1 MFDENWKT
9 VEGFKKTFGEPKKA
23 MLMDLTQEFVEA
35 YHRLGTDPY
44 ELVDGFGVDWIE
56 LLMKYN
62 EGIEEYELCAIFRD
76 LINDYTETKKLQFNN

>member
-35 YHRLGTDPY
+35 YHRLGTDPID
-44 ELVDGFGVDWIE
+44 LVNGFGVDWVE

-62 EGIEEYELCAIFRD
+62 EDIEEYELCAIFRD
-76 LINDYTETKKLQFNN
+76 LINDYKQLKQK